1 MCYNMKERYIPVYCG
16 GGFVPVLCGHSSHCL
31 VPCGDGCLDV
41 EGRRKIGAKALQY
54 SGFGVIGHIWR
65 RAGKMLL
72 GNLSKDDPS

>member
-1 MCYNMKERYIPVYCG
+1 M
-16 GGFVPVLCGHSSHCL
+16 VLWGYVL
-31 VPCGDGCLDV
+31 IWYARRDGSIDV